1 VVEVLEQGAHK
12 VSVVPVDLVA
22 LEVVV
27 DLRAVLVG
35 MERLIKGMRVVQHQ
49 TLLDSQQLVVVGVVQ
64 VNQVER
70 QEPHL
75 VVMVATVLHRVLQ
88 DLVLLGAVAVLVAQ

>member
-12 VSVVPVDLVA
+12 VLVVPVDLVA

-35 MERLIKGMRVVQHQ
+35 MERLIKGMRVVQRQ

-75 VVMVATVLHRVLQ
+75 VATVATVLHRVLQ
-88 DLVLLGAVAVLVAQ
+88 DLVLLGVVAVLVAQ